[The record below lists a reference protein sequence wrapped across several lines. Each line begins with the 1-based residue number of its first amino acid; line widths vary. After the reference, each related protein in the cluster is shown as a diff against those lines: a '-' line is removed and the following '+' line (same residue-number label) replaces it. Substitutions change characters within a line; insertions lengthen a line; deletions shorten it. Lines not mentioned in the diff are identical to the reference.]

1 MHKSIISRKI
11 FSVQHRIKKRIYGK
25 QLNLPYLSGDGFES
39 ICDFSAFS
47 PRTNS
52 VNIGD
57 ISSAQSI
64 FCTSHN
70 LEKLIQDFG
79 SDINATVLVLG
90 NSDRDFYEF
99 DLQLPDSIK
108 SVHLQNSHIS
118 NDFFRTLPIGLEN
131 LRLARNG
138 IPSLFKSEDI
148 SRIKKNEILVGPFS
162 PSHIERKELQNWK
175 GIKHELI
182 VFEEN
187 YMGPKKLSKLSADFL
202 FVACP
207 RGNGTDTHR
216 FWEAL
221 YRGSIPVVKKSNW
234 SKSIQTL
241 NIPFVEL
248 SNWDFEEFV
257 DVVESRSFES
267 VKPELIENLWI
278 DTWKKTFNS

>member
-1 MHKSIISRKI
+1 MNKSLISRKL
-11 FSVQHRIKKRIYGK
+11 FSVQHRINKRIYGN
-25 QLNLPYLSGDGFES
+25 QINVPYLSGDGFES

-47 PRTNS
+47 PRVNS
-52 VNIGD
+52 LNIGD

-70 LEKLIQDFG
+70 VEKLIQDFG
-79 SDINATVLVLG
+79 SDINATILVLG

-99 DLQLPDSIK
+99 NLQLPNSIK
-108 SVHLQNSHIS
+108 SVYLQNSHIS
-118 NDFFRTLPIGLEN
+118 NDFYRTLPIGLEN

-138 IPSLFKSEDI
+138 IPSLYKSGDI
-148 SRIKKNEILVGPFS
+148 SRIKQNKILVGPFS
-162 PSHIERKELQNWK
+162 PSHIERKELEKWK
-175 GIKHELI
+175 NISHEMI

-216 FWEAL
+216 FWETL
-221 YRGSIPVVKKSNW
+221 YRGSIPVVKRSKW
-234 SKSIQTL
+234 SESIKTL

-248 SNWDFEEFV
+248 SNWDFEEFR
-257 DVVESRSFES
+257 DLIKENTFRSIDPGDLPS
-267 VKPELIENLWI
+267 LWTSYWQKI
-278 DTWKKTFNS
+278 I